1 MTPERLDD
9 MVRRTEATGWHT
21 DDVAALAA
29 EIRRLW
35 AERDARQLAGRPV
48 SEDWLAGIRE
58 ADARIKKFAVGE
70 ETDWNDSVRGCLL
83 EHVAFLERLLADADD
98 LPRVRA
104 TGYADGWRAGVEAAA
119 ELVEGAGLLSNL
131 ARRIRELAG
140 EGSQ

>member
-35 AERDARQLAGRPV
+35 ARLDARQLAGQPV
-48 SEDWLAGIRE
+48 SERRLAELAAYWDRWDWSALE
-58 ADARIKKFAVGE
+58 PEVSE
-70 ETDWNDSVRGCLL
+70 VVRGLRQ
-83 EHVAFLERLLADADD
+83 HVAFLERLLADADD

-119 ELVEGAGLLSNL
+119 ELVEGAGLPSSL
-131 ARRIRELAG
+131 AWRVRALAERG
-140 EGSQ
+140 PQ

>member
-35 AERDARQLAGRPV
+35 ARLDARQLAGQPV
-48 SEDWLAGIRE
+48 SERRLAELAAYWDRWDWSALEPEVSA
-58 ADARIKKFAVGE
+58 A
-70 ETDWNDSVRGCLL
+70 VRGLRQ
-83 EHVAFLERLLADADD
+83 HVAFLDRLLADADD

-104 TGYADGWRAGVEAAA
+104 TGYADGWRAGIKDAATYVS
-119 ELVEGAGLLSNL
+119 EWGGLGNV
-131 ARRIRELAG
+131 ANRIRELAG
-140 EGSQ
+140 EGPQ